1 ERGERGG
8 YGETMLCDGKLD
20 DRAILGRRREREPD
34 LLGGDLHR
42 IQRVIGDRTRTDERG
57 AGTDGD
63 DDEADAERA
72 HRVRRRLAENFE
84 RDGDAVDER
93 DSARTQGLE
102 DARPNSG
109 ARPCVRSAEG
119 VLVQME
125 RETHGLAEL
134 RVLDVLEEPI
144 APRNLLD
151 QP

>member
-1 ERGERGG
+1 MLSDPLLQLNDQHGRLRLERFNDGELRRGVRHVLSVLARRDYRIVLVSERRERGG
-8 YGETMLCDGKLD
+8 FGETMLCDGKLD

-84 RDGDAVDER
+84 
-93 DSARTQGLE
+93 
-102 DARPNSG
+102 
-109 ARPCVRSAEG
+109 
-119 VLVQME
+119 
-125 RETHGLAEL
+125 
-134 RVLDVLEEPI
+134 
-144 APRNLLD
+144 
-151 QP
+151 